1 MEIKVAI
8 CQQPPVLL
16 DKQASLALALTRL
29 EEAAAGGAQV
39 VTFPEAFLPGYPT
52 WIWRLRPGGDMAL
65 GNEIH
70 ARLRA
75 NAVDVSAH
83 ELDPL
88 CHVAAKHNLFVVM
101 GLTELDSGCSG
112 TTLFNS

>member
-52 WIWRLRPGGDMAL
+52 WIWQLRPGGDMAL

-75 NAVDVSAH
+75 NAVDVSGGD
-83 ELDPL
+83 LDPL
-88 CHVAAKHNLFVVM
+88 RQAAAKRGIVVVM
-101 GLTELDSGCSG
+101 GL
-112 TTLFNS
+112 